1 MNWLRRQSLT
11 LRLAWWHAAT
21 ALVVVVAFALTY
33 GKSFRG
39 CCWVDRQLR
48 IDSTSSKPGRVTRR
62 TRLAL
67 ARVAWRGRL
76 RAHVC
81 LV

>member
-21 ALVVVVAFALTY
+21 ALVVVVALALFVRQIV
-33 GKSFRG
+33 SQRLLQEL
-39 CCWVDRQLR
+39 DRQLR
-48 IDSTSSKPGRVTRR
+48 IDFDIIEAQVEQSQGD
-62 TRLAL
+62 
-67 ARVAWRGRL
+67 
-76 RAHVC
+76 